1 MITFEQ
7 TSLFTIVYYLFCCW
21 SQHCWFFA
29 FLWIFFTFR
38 ETQIRDQSND
48 VIVKALNFLSGEFFM
63 QYFFRVD
70 NKEAEDEVNESEG
83 GKKGTNE
90 IQMQKWKI
98 H

>member
-1 MITFEQ
+1 
-7 TSLFTIVYYLFCCW
+7 
-21 SQHCWFFA
+21 
-29 FLWIFFTFR
+29 
-38 ETQIRDQSND
+38 
-48 VIVKALNFLSGEFFM
+48 M